1 MGSLALLPA
10 PPLPDL
16 LAQFRTPT
24 PAGGPGGGGHFTHQ
38 GFEAGRRGLELNL
51 LESACHHP
59 DRLLP
64 VPRLRPPH
72 YPTPS
77 REESPLRR

>member
-24 PAGGPGGGGHFTHQ
+24 PAGGPGG
-38 GFEAGRRGLELNL
+38 FEAGRRGLELIL